1 MWTFENTDFFRIT
14 GEKAAKIASSFTP
27 KRVRHTVSVTP
38 LKSVAISPFS
48 FPFSNVLRV
57 REALKL
63 QALPYAA
70 AGGMELFPSLLE
82 KTPRNSSG
90 VAWFVPSGE
99 LENVTAPA
107 AQVENRVWPAPLP
120 LVSKVKGEGVTFW
133 LDEENICSMLW
144 RSRVPVLYRWKPRD
158 RSSEQASG
166 RLSDRPLD
174 QPDFTLESERA
185 WYEAYCKSKGEE
197 TGEIFTLDAAQPS
210 ALAKFSAIVKESVEL
225 CPWIGDV
232 NLSRS
237 AFDNALVLEHAVRSL
252 SRVASWLLV
261 MGLMAL
267 AGNGLRYYETQS
279 SIEALRDRTAEL
291 YRSAFDPSRT
301 GRISDPLGLAL
312 AKVAELRG
320 GGAEGRLINEV
331 FADLGAIVEQSP
343 SMDVTLDSVRY
354 NLEGIDYTGSTPD
367 METAQEFRRAWVEQA
382 NAGPLNL
389 QNAPGVGYRFD
400 LSVKW

>member
-1 MWTFENTDFFRIT
+1 MWTFENADFFRVT
-14 GEKAAKIASSFTP
+14 GEKATKITSSFTP

-38 LKSVAISPFS
+38 LKSVAIAPFS
-48 FPFSNVLRV
+48 FPFNNILRV

-63 QALPYAA
+63 QVLPYAA

-82 KTPRNSSG
+82 KTPRGSSG
-90 VAWFVPSGE
+90 VAWFVPSRE
-99 LENVTAPA
+99 LENVTPPM

-133 LDEENICSMLW
+133 LDEDNICSMLW
-144 RSRVPVLYRWKPRD
+144 RAGVPVLYRWKPR
-158 RSSEQASG
+158 EHVAEGQ
-166 RLSDRPLD
+166 LS
-174 QPDFTLESERA
+174 FTLESERS

-197 TGEIFTLDAAQPS
+197 TGEIFALDATQPS
-210 ALAKFSAIVKESVEL
+210 ALTEFSVIVRASLEL

-237 AFDNALVLEHAVRSL
+237 AFDNALVLERAVRSL
-252 SRVASWLLV
+252 SRVASWFLVIGLL
-261 MGLMAL
+261 AL
-267 AGNGLRYYETQS
+267 AGNGLRYYEAQGSIDELRNRS
-279 SIEALRDRTAEL
+279 SEL
-291 YRSAFDPSRT
+291 YRSTFDPSRT

-312 AKVAELRG
+312 SKVAELRG
-320 GGAEGRLINEV
+320 GATEGRLLNEV
-331 FADLGAIVEQSP
+331 FADLGTILEQNP